1 MNFDEAF
8 DRLIESEG
16 GYVSNPKDPGGE
28 TRFGVTIAVARA
40 NGYQGPMKD
49 LPLEFSKNLYRGK
62 YWAPIKAEQLPQALR
77 FEVFDAAVNSGV
89 GQAVKWLQRAV
100 GTAEDGIIGPA
111 TIAASNAAGPHLAA
125 NYDGIRLEFM
135 TDLKNWPTF
144 SRGWAKRIAS
154 NLKALGK

>member
-8 DRLIESEG
+8 TRLLGHEG
-16 GYVSNPKDPGGE
+16 GYSNNPADTGGE
-28 TRFGVTIAVARA
+28 TMWGITIDVARA
-40 NGYQGPMKD
+40 NGYIGRMIDMPAS
-49 LPLEFSKNLYRGK
+49 FAKNVYMAK

-89 GQAVKWLQRAV
+89 GQAIKWLQRAV

-144 SRGWAKRIAS
+144 SRGWTKRIAS